1 MTICRAV
8 DRCGPDP
15 GASPR
20 SAVHVVPFKA
30 KKDIE
35 ANIRGE
41 TMSVVGRASLGFDG
55 WCTDAPVD
63 RIDPNPAAAG
73 SGVDPAANTVADPAA
88 DTAAV
93 PTHHI
98 ASARRASISHSVKSV
113 ATAVSCIRC
122 WFPGCRPRVITV
134 EVRRARL
141 RETITASFDFLAHDL
156 SIPVGKR
163 SDAATRKTVATI
175 QRLFEQ
181 ARRLA
186 ALMPEVAPQDANA
199 VISVFETETY
209 RCVDA
214 LSPAAFSRLSHGPLS
229 PRAEQADADYRD
241 ALLMRLHRCMDLPA
255 QTVWSIL
262 EQALRGRHLDQLHV
276 AWLATARRELGHR
289 TAGTLARRAACLT
302 VEQDRRKLQSA
313 LHCIFLGVDK
323 GQPPTLEAGVGV
335 LLALARLPVAV
346 YALYQRCLPFGI
358 LNEARQE
365 LQRIRIPTPLA
376 LAADQWQP
384 FCQSWKHEYIRRIAA
399 LDRVIEDLQQTCGLP
414 DGHGGIRTRRAA
426 LGLSQLAAL
435 LRVGLAGK
443 GTEDQ
448 PAGVRLDP
456 ARHGDIGHRDTQVA
470 EVVRAAA
477 AALGLHGAPAHAEDD
492 GARVLRQATVL
503 SALSDK
509 EFAALVSAADVMAA
523 FGLCV
528 DARAVTAERDRRVGE
543 MARARFRPCLER
555 LVADGDAEDLHRMA
569 DVGVYLRDATDALQA
584 VVTLYSVCGGRL
596 DGAEETAAF
605 IEKAVDLALPGL
617 RIAPA
622 RAQALHRLSLAL
634 NHARVDLASHDP
646 GLLHEDPDDLLAR
659 EDLMQGIVEGLAC
672 QEEIPDI
679 IEGAF
684 FTLIRRTSF
693 AARLGAFVSS
703 APARLVDGAAA
714 AKVAGTVAEADQDED
729 VLADADIRLAL
740 QSDFGIEVQE
750 DLLRDALARSVRWP
764 DWVQP
769 MAVREIYKEELS
781 FRDPP
786 IQRLSGVAAT
796 GAAGSYPVD
805 ATVVNEDYAKD
816 YLRGSCSLSVRGRA
830 PDGTPI
836 SFDAVMAGPIVD
848 EGLDAQA
855 RKRARS
861 NAVEDALRCLS
872 RMVDAGQFQQLTR
885 LLSQMAAAPTAVAE
899 TRSAIGTPLRLA
911 SGTPLQVGGPA
922 HTHTLIE
929 QNLDDTFD
937 MSYHVEWLDVKGA
950 NLVDQD
956 TYLPSA
962 TLDLDPALS
971 RKAVRYAWRVIA
983 DALPVVQPLQLP
995 EYRYCLVPA

>member
-1 MTICRAV
+1 MQ
-8 DRCGPDP
+8 
-15 GASPR
+15 
-20 SAVHVVPFKA
+20 
-30 KKDIE
+30 
-35 ANIRGE
+35 
-41 TMSVVGRASLGFDG
+41 
-55 WCTDAPVD
+55 
-63 RIDPNPAAAG
+63 
-73 SGVDPAANTVADPAA
+73 
-88 DTAAV
+88 
-93 PTHHI
+93 
-98 ASARRASISHSVKSV
+98 
-113 ATAVSCIRC
+113 
-122 WFPGCRPRVITV
+122 
-134 EVRRARL
+134 
-141 RETITASFDFLAHDL
+141 ETITASFDFLVRDL

-181 ARRLA
+181 VKRLA
-186 ALMPEVAPQDANA
+186 ALMPDEVPRGASA
-199 VISVFETETY
+199 VISVFEKEAY

-214 LSPAAFSRLSHGPLS
+214 LSSAAFSRLSQGPLS
-229 PRAEQADADYRD
+229 PRAEQADAHYRD
-241 ALLMRLHRCMDLPA
+241 ALLMRLHRCTDLPA
-255 QTVWSIL
+255 QTVLASL
-262 EQALRGRHLDQLHV
+262 EQALRGRHIDQVHV

-289 TAGTLARRAACLT
+289 TAATLARRAACLT

-313 LHCIFLGVDK
+313 LHGIFLGVDK
-323 GQPPTLEAGVGV
+323 GQPATLEAGVGV
-335 LLALARLPVAV
+335 LLALARLGAAV

-376 LAADQWQP
+376 IAADQWQQY
-384 FCQSWKHEYIRRIAA
+384 CQSWKHEYIRRIAA
-399 LDRVIEDLQQTCGLP
+399 LDRIIGDLQEACGLP

-435 LRVGLAGK
+435 LRVGLAGQ
-443 GTEDQ
+443 GMEDQ
-448 PAGVRLDP
+448 PADARLDP
-456 ARHGDIGHRDTQVA
+456 ARHGDIGHRDAQVA

-477 AALGLHGAPAHAEDD
+477 EALGLHGAPAHAEDD

-523 FGLCV
+523 FGRCV

-543 MARARFRPCLER
+543 FGQVRFRPCLER
-555 LVADGDAEDLHRMA
+555 LVAEGDAEDLHRMA
-569 DVGVYLRDATDALQA
+569 DVGVYLRDATDALLA
-584 VVTLYSVCGGRL
+584 MVTLYSVCGGKL

-605 IEKAVDLALPGL
+605 IEKAVNLALPGL

-622 RAQALHRLSLAL
+622 RAQVLHRLSLAL

-646 GLLHEDPDDLLAR
+646 GLLHDDPDDLLAR
-659 EDLMQGIVEGLAC
+659 EDLMQGIAEGLAC
-672 QEEIPDI
+672 QEEVPDI

-703 APARLVDGAAA
+703 APARIVDGAVAG
-714 AKVAGTVAEADQDED
+714 KVAEPDQDED

-750 DLLRDALARSVRWP
+750 NLLRDALARSVRWP
-764 DWVQP
+764 DWAQP

-781 FRDPP
+781 FKDPP

-796 GAAGSYPVD
+796 GAPGSYPVD

-848 EGLDAQA
+848 AGPDAQA

-937 MSYHVEWLDVKGA
+937 MSYHVEWLNVKGA

-956 TYLPSA
+956 TCLPSA

-983 DALPVVQPLQLP
+983 DELPVVQPLRLP